1 MSYLVAAPE
10 FMTSAA
16 TSLADIGSVQ
26 WRERGPGG
34 SGGIQVPAPTGP
46 AVPKQPCSASR
57 ALPDS
62 PPNVRLASRSSP
74 TARLTSRSPQIW
86 RNERQSN
93 EMWSRLGESNS

>member
-16 TSLADIGSVQ
+16 TSLADIGSAQ
-26 WRERGPGG
+26 RRDRGPGG

-46 AVPKQPCSASR
+46 AGPEEPCSASR

-62 PPNVRLASRSSP
+62 PPNV
-74 TARLTSRSPQIW
+74 RLTSRSPQIW